1 MSLKVNKISV
11 KQEGGSMI
19 PEQPGMQQQPQVD
32 PQVAQLT
39 QVITESVQGG
49 QDPHDVVAS
58 LIQNEVDGQLIAQ
71 ALMAAGMEEAAV
83 VQLFEAVQQSM
94 EPKESS
100 PDQVTQNPQLLS
112 RNADLQAQQ
121 QEQGQPQQ
129 QMMGAQKG
137 VEIILDEPQV
147 TQDLPL
153 IGQTPPGMMLNPLQT
168 MEFRDVNQNGIEDR
182 KEGIYKNKDYIP
194 KGGLK
199 PGPVQMP
206 MINTPS
212 TGIPWPKT
220 TIGKNELQQA
230 YQEGGELTPEMK
242 AYLEALEFNKIARQ
256 AIGTNNKELLASF
269 TSRNKPNIPYSN
281 NELARDFSELQKLR
295 QAAGLGLTE
304 EASILFPHVGQQIRG
319 GINEILGT
327 NFKEG
332 GEFEPHFMYKG
343 KRKIR
348 AKDMATHLRLK
359 ERGYTHDA
367 PKAQTGGEEDK
378 GGTSLGDIALGA
390 AGTVYNGINNMPRAL
405 NPFSKLDDFLQIT
418 GVPANL
424 VRESIE
430 GLSDKGDGSFDWG
443 NILPDLAGT
452 SILDDTPDQTPVSQ
466 TLDIEDWKAA
476 MAVDMALDPTSYL
489 GAGVVKNLIKKGGKT
504 LLKRLPKFATNLL
517 PTNNTGGT
525 PSADGQYLNGVFIPD
540 EDKVNKDA
548 LASNLKRPAE
558 WYSGIDASLGI
569 MPMQPPPTVNFLQ
582 DTLQTGARLIGKGKA
597 VFSGDYSEQ
606 NEAWKESLPDYY
618 NKKIN
623 LDGVYTDEN
632 KENVKDWAQSQY
644 EDWKAETEANQAVSD
659 KELEGVV
666 KTPPATFEDYLNETK
681 QEVTGKTPEEVAAMQ
696 DIYRSMSGART
707 KKYGGGNLDKAK
719 YGKDD
724 FFKRL
729 FPKGFGTPGFNPD
742 KDSVVEDEEEVETTA
757 DKFAKIQMPSMD
769 ITNPIDGSLN
779 AIAENPA
786 FKRFT
791 GISDML
797 VDGAGYV
804 NRYFDRKNF
813 KEQFD
818 NMEAMSIADLTYGT
832 KMSDPMSEGYQDIN
846 SGIMQG
852 EAEKTPGYYMNFAGS
867 PNSDVAQKGLE
878 ILPKDFRESIV
889 GQKLNNVSQPSKE
902 SILEYWNQAQNI
914 DSISSGLSFF
924 NDIEKQEIENLMQ
937 EAHIDKSEVR
947 DFLYKQPFYKD
958 TSSLGRLGIRTALSS
973 KGLKQ
978 GGEVI
983 DLSQDMI
990 AQLIAAGADIEI
1002 I

>member
-129 QMMGAQKG
+129 QMMGAQDG
-137 VEIILDEPQV
+137 VEIPEVDESFNSSR
-147 TQDLPL
+147 
-153 IGQTPPGMMLNPLQT
+153 GQYSPDGGSFESPESKALNISMIANDKMLREAMYP
-168 MEFRDVNQNGIEDR
+168 R
-182 KEGIYKNKDYIP
+182 
-194 KGGLK
+194 
-199 PGPVQMP
+199 
-206 MINTPS
+206 
-212 TGIPWPKT
+212 
-220 TIGKNELQQA
+220 
-230 YQEGGELTPEMK
+230 EGGSP
-242 AYLEALEFNKIARQ
+242 YQRPQ
-256 AIGTNNKELLASF
+256 A
-269 TSRNKPNIPYSN
+269 
-281 NELARDFSELQKLR
+281 
-295 QAAGLGLTE
+295 TE
-304 EASILFPHVGQQIRG
+304 Q
-319 GINEILGT
+319 
-327 NFKEG
+327 FKKG

-343 KRKIR
+343 DRKIR

-902 SILEYWNQAQNI
+902 SILQYWDQAQKI

-958 TSSLGRLGIRTALSS
+958 TSSLGRMGIRTALSS